1 MLDGSEEPIRISE
14 SANPVLTVVA
24 QSIQRDRNE
33 QYYRYDDNGDYIRDE
48 KGKPFTAIYEGG
60 YILVNNLQG
69 YNKDGVKLSYKEAF
83 YDEKTG
89 KYFVK
94 AKDSADGNEKP
105 RSYEYTEDKKMIPKF
120 LQLTNTTAE
129 YTAVTYEYKFYNLYN
144 EVTGDDGTVTKQIN
158 QTYMLVVPTTT
169 TTVWRIEADGT
180 RTIVSQETTENNNMG
195 FHIRTA
201 VVEKLLSDTDKAL
214 KGIKIDPYGVN

>member
-1 MLDGSEEPIRISE
+1 MHVR
-14 SANPVLTVVA
+14 NLT
-24 QSIQRDRNE
+24 
-33 QYYRYDDNGDYIRDE
+33 G
-48 KGKPFTAIYEGG
+48 F
-60 YILVNNLQG
+60 
-69 YNKDGVKLSYKEAF
+69 NKDGYKLT
-83 YDEKTG
+83 YDEAYFDEVTG
-89 KYFVK
+89 KFFVK
-94 AKDSADGNEKP
+94 VKDTADGNEKP

-120 LQLTNTTAE
+120 LQLTNATAE